1 MDSTSEGNAALS
13 IMRKIVLGYVIMIF
27 IPVLAFGYH
36 YYTQIYGNLTQ
47 QFVESRQKILE
58 QAYANLK
65 TDFARIQSVHRVLQ
79 YNPYLTDYLDGV
91 YESDADSIYAL
102 TRYILPLNTQSM
114 FANPEIESIVIYK
127 MKDRV
132 LPITN
137 LFRDRSMLDPQTE
150 QTVSSLKA
158 GQGKW
163 LRADPAASDPDL
175 IYYQYIYN
183 TQITERIGLLE
194 IRVRKSLIHNF
205 YAAAG
210 VEGSWR
216 ALLLSGQG
224 DPLTNEAP
232 ALDKKTLRLLQ
243 ADDRKFFINRQTI
256 VNQLKLEPLDV
267 RVIVTGQV
275 GDVFHSVKK
284 KEIVLVTMIVLLLI
298 ALSIA
303 YYLLASTIT
312 KRILR
317 LARHMRTLNDNNLRQ
332 LTIKNGKFEKDEI
345 GFLIVTYNAM
355 VRRMDE
361 LINNVHRAELR
372 NKEAAYQVLQA
383 QIKPHF
389 LYNTLETIRMV
400 AEANDDKEV
409 ADISFWFGKLMRY
422 SLSSAREETVLAKE
436 IEMVSFY
443 MNIHKMRLQSRLTFE
458 IQVALDAERL
468 ACPRFLLQ
476 PLIENAIVHGASAV
490 LRPVHISLQATE
502 TESEITI
509 DVTDSG
515 NGITP
520 EKLLALRERLSRHD
534 EPRKAEE
541 RVGVGLK
548 NVNERVK
555 SFFGGESR
563 LEILSESGKG
573 ACLRIIIVKRKV
585 ADVEDLDRRRR
596 TFDSERVS

>member
-1 MDSTSEGNAALS
+1 
-13 IMRKIVLGYVIMIF
+13 MRKIVLGYVIMIF

-36 YYTQIYGNLTQ
+36 YYTQIYVNLTQ

-58 QAYANLK
+58 QAYANMK

-91 YESDADSIYAL
+91 YESDADSVYAL
-102 TRYILPLNTQSM
+102 TRYILPLYTQSK

-137 LFRDRSMLDPQTE
+137 LFQDRSMLDPGTE
-150 QTVSSLKA
+150 ESVSSLKA
-158 GQGKW
+158 GQGIW
-163 LRADPAASDPDL
+163 LRADPEVSDPAL

-194 IRVRKSLIHNF
+194 IRVRNSLIRNF

-210 VEGSWR
+210 VEANWR
-216 ALLLSGQG
+216 AFLLSGQG
-224 DPLTNEAP
+224 NPLANETAGLDP
-232 ALDKKTLRLLQ
+232 KTLSLLQ
-243 ADDRKFFINRQTI
+243 SEDRDFFINRHAI
-256 VNQLKLEPLDV
+256 VNQLQLEPLDV
-267 RVIVTGQV
+267 RVVVTGQV
-275 GDVFHSVKK
+275 GDVFRAVKK
-284 KEIVLVTMIVLLLI
+284 KEVVMVTMIVLLLI
-298 ALSIA
+298 TLSIA

-332 LTIKNGKFEKDEI
+332 LTIKSGKSEKDEI
-345 GFLIVTYNAM
+345 GFLIVTYNSM

-372 NKEAAYQVLQA
+372 NKEAEYQVLQA

-400 AEANDDKEV
+400 AETNNDKEV

-422 SLSSAREETVLAKE
+422 SLSSASEETVLAKE

-443 MNIHKMRLQSRLTFE
+443 MNIHKMRLQSRLTYE
-458 IQVALDAERL
+458 IHVALDAEHL
-468 ACPRFLLQ
+468 VCPRFLLQ

-490 LRPVHISLQATE
+490 LRPVHIRLQATE
-502 TESEITI
+502 SESEIAI
-509 DVTDSG
+509 DVSDNG
-515 NGITP
+515 NGIPP
-520 EKLLALRERLSRHD
+520 EKLLELRDRLSRHD
-534 EPRKAEE
+534 GLRKAEE
-541 RVGVGLK
+541 PAGVGLT
-548 NVNERVK
+548 NVNDRIK
-555 SFFGGESR
+555 SFFGEESR
-563 LEILSESGKG
+563 LEIISEPGKG
-573 ACLRIIIVKRKV
+573 TCSRIIIVKRTV
-585 ADVEDLDRRRR
+585 ADL
-596 TFDSERVS
+596 

>member
-1 MDSTSEGNAALS
+1 MS

-27 IPVLAFGYH
+27 IPVIAFGYH

-58 QAYANLK
+58 QAYANMK
-65 TDFARIQSVHRVLQ
+65 TDFARIQSVHRVMQ

-91 YESDADSIYAL
+91 YDSDADSVYAL
-102 TRYILPLNTQSM
+102 TRYILPLYTQSM

-137 LFRDRSMLDPQTE
+137 LFRDWSMLDPQTE
-150 QTVSSLKA
+150 ATVASLKA
-158 GQGKW
+158 GNGIW
-163 LRADPAASDPDL
+163 LRADPRVSDPDL

-194 IRVRKSLIHNF
+194 MRVSNSLIRNF

-210 VEGSWR
+210 VEGNWK
-216 ALLLSGQG
+216 AALLSGQG
-224 DPLTNEAP
+224 QWLTNEA
-232 ALDKKTLRLLQ
+232 AGLDKKTLSILQ
-243 ADDRKFFINRQTI
+243 AEERNFFINRNMI

-267 RVIVTGQV
+267 RVIITGQV
-275 GDVFHSVKK
+275 GDVFRSVKQ
-284 KEIVLVTMIVLLLI
+284 KEVVLVTIIVLLLI

-317 LARHMRTLNDNNLRQ
+317 LARHMRTLSDNNLRQ
-332 LTIKNGKFEKDEI
+332 LTIPSGRYEKDEI
-345 GFLIVTYNAM
+345 GFLIVTYNSM
-355 VRRMDE
+355 VGRMDE

-400 AEANDDKEV
+400 AEANNDKEV

-422 SLSSAREETVLAKE
+422 SLSSAQQETVLAKE
-436 IEMVSFY
+436 IEMVAFY
-443 MNIHKMRLQSRLTFE
+443 MNIHKMRLQSRLTYE
-458 IQVALDAERL
+458 IDVQLEADKLS
-468 ACPRFLLQ
+468 CPRFLLQ
-476 PLIENAIVHGASAV
+476 PLIENSIVHGASAV
-490 LRPVHISLQATE
+490 LRPVHIRLQATE
-502 TESEITI
+502 TESEVAIEVS
-509 DVTDSG
+509 DNG
-515 NGITP
+515 NGIP
-520 EKLLALRERLSRHD
+520 LERLLELRERLTRHD
-534 EPRKAEE
+534 EFKKSDEPA
-541 RVGVGLK
+541 GVGLK

-555 SFFGGESR
+555 GFFGGNSR
-563 LEILSESGKG
+563 LEIISEPGKG
-573 ACLRIIIVKRKV
+573 TCMRIIIEKRTAV
-585 ADVEDLDRRRR
+585 DDEDLDRRRR
-596 TFDSERVS
+596 TFDSERVG

>member
-1 MDSTSEGNAALS
+1 MS

-36 YYTQIYGNLTQ
+36 YYTQIYDNLTQ

-58 QAYANLK
+58 QAYANMK

-79 YNPYLTDYLDGV
+79 YNPYMTDYLDGV
-91 YESDADSIYAL
+91 YESDADSVYAL
-102 TRYILPLNTQSM
+102 TRYILPLYTQSK

-137 LFRDRSMLDPQTE
+137 LFQDRSVLDPRTE
-150 QTVSSLKA
+150 ESVSSLKA
-158 GQGKW
+158 GQGIW
-163 LRADPAASDPDL
+163 LRADPEVSDPAL

-194 IRVRKSLIHNF
+194 IRVRNSLIRNF

-210 VEGSWR
+210 VEANWR
-216 ALLLSGQG
+216 AYLLSGQG
-224 DPLTNEAP
+224 NPLTNEA
-232 ALDKKTLRLLQ
+232 AELDKKTLSLLQ
-243 ADDRKFFINRQTI
+243 SEEQDFFINRQTI

-267 RVIVTGQV
+267 RVVVTGQV
-275 GDVFHSVKK
+275 GDVFRAVKK
-284 KEIVLVTMIVLLLI
+284 KEVVLVTMIVLLLI
-298 ALSIA
+298 TLSIA
-303 YYLLASTIT
+303 YYVLASTIT

-332 LTIKNGKFEKDEI
+332 LTLKSGKFEKDEI
-345 GFLIVTYNAM
+345 GFLIATYNSM

-372 NKEAAYQVLQA
+372 NKEAEYQVLQA

-400 AEANDDKEV
+400 AETNNDKEV

-422 SLSSAREETVLAKE
+422 SLSSASEETVLAKE

-443 MNIHKMRLQSRLTFE
+443 MNIHKMRLQSRLTYE
-458 IQVALDAERL
+458 IHVALDAERL
-468 ACPRFLLQ
+468 ICPRFLLQ

-490 LRPVHISLQATE
+490 LRPVHIRLQATE
-502 TESEITI
+502 TESEIMI
-509 DVTDSG
+509 DVSDNG
-515 NGITP
+515 NGIPP
-520 EKLLALRERLSRHD
+520 EKLLELRERLSKHD
-534 EPRKAEE
+534 ELRKAEE
-541 RVGVGLK
+541 PVGVGLK

-555 SFFGGESR
+555 SFFGEESR
-563 LEILSESGKG
+563 LEIISEPGKG
-573 ACLRIIIVKRKV
+573 TCSRMIIVKRTV
-585 ADVEDLDRRRR
+585 ADL
-596 TFDSERVS
+596 

>member
-1 MDSTSEGNAALS
+1 MN

-58 QAYANLK
+58 QAYANMK
-65 TDFARIQSVHRVLQ
+65 TDFTRIQSVHRVLQ

-91 YESDADSIYAL
+91 YGSDADSVYAL
-102 TRYILPLNTQSM
+102 TRYILPLYTQSM

-127 MKDRV
+127 MKDQV

-150 QTVSSLKA
+150 ETVSSLKA
-158 GQGKW
+158 GHGVW
-163 LRADPAASDPDL
+163 LRADPGVSDPDL

-194 IRVRKSLIHNF
+194 IRVHNSLIRNF

-210 VEGSWR
+210 VEANWK
-216 ALLLSGQG
+216 AFLLSGQG
-224 DPLTNEAP
+224 NLLTNEA
-232 ALDKKTLRLLQ
+232 AGLDNRTLSLLQ
-243 ADDRKFFINRQTI
+243 AEERNFFINRKTI

-267 RVIVTGQV
+267 RVIITGQV
-275 GDVFHSVKK
+275 GDVFRSVKQ
-284 KEIVLVTMIVLLLI
+284 KEVVLVTMIVLLLI

-332 LTIKNGKFEKDEI
+332 LTIKSGKFDKDEI
-345 GFLIVTYNAM
+345 GFLIVAYNSM
-355 VRRMDE
+355 IRRMDE

-400 AEANDDKEV
+400 AEANNDKEV

-422 SLSSAREETVLAKE
+422 SLSSARQETVLAKE

-443 MNIHKMRLQSRLTFE
+443 MNIHKMRLQSRLTYE
-458 IQVALDAERL
+458 INVALDAERL

-476 PLIENAIVHGASAV
+476 PLIENSIVHGASAV
-490 LRPVHISLQATE
+490 LRPVHIRLQATE
-502 TESEITI
+502 TEREVTI
-509 DVTDSG
+509 DVSDNG
-515 NGITP
+515 NGIPP
-520 EKLLALRERLSRHD
+520 EKLLELRERLYKPD
-534 EPRKAEE
+534 ELRKGEE
-541 RVGVGLK
+541 PVGVGLK

-555 SFFGGESR
+555 GFFGGESR
-563 LEILSESGKG
+563 LEIISEPGKG
-573 ACLRIIIVKRKV
+573 TCLRIIIVKRTV
-585 ADVEDLDRRRR
+585 ADFEDLDRRRR

>member
-1 MDSTSEGNAALS
+1 
-13 IMRKIVLGYVIMIF
+13 MRKIVLGYVIMIF
-27 IPVLAFGYH
+27 IPVIAFGYH

-58 QAYANLK
+58 QAYANMK

-91 YESDADSIYAL
+91 YDSDADSVYAL
-102 TRYILPLNTQSM
+102 TRYILPLYTQSM

-127 MKDRV
+127 MKDQV

-150 QTVSSLKA
+150 DTVSALKA
-158 GQGKW
+158 GQGIW
-163 LRADPAASDPDL
+163 LRADPNVSDPDL

-194 IRVRKSLIHNF
+194 IRVSNSLIRNF

-210 VEGSWR
+210 VEANWR
-216 ALLLSGQG
+216 AILLSGQG
-224 DPLTNEAP
+224 NLLTNEA
-232 ALDKKTLRLLQ
+232 AELDNKTLNLLQ
-243 ADDRKFFINRQTI
+243 SEERNFFINRKTI

-267 RVIVTGQV
+267 RVVITGQV
-275 GDVFHSVKK
+275 GDVFRSVKH
-284 KEIVLVTMIVLLLI
+284 KEVVLVTIIVLLLI
-298 ALSIA
+298 ILSIA
-303 YYLLASTIT
+303 YYMLASTIT

-317 LARHMRTLNDNNLRQ
+317 LARHMRTLNDDNLRQ
-332 LTIKNGKFEKDEI
+332 LTIQSGKFEKDEI
-345 GFLIVTYNAM
+345 GFLIVAYNSM
-355 VRRMDE
+355 VKRMDE
-361 LINNVHRAELR
+361 LINHVHRAELR

-400 AEANDDKEV
+400 AEANNDKEV

-422 SLSSAREETVLAKE
+422 SLSSARQETVLAKE

-443 MNIHKMRLQSRLTFE
+443 MKIHKMRLQSRLTYE
-458 IQVALDAERL
+458 INVALDDKRL

-476 PLIENAIVHGASAV
+476 PLIENSIVHGASAV
-490 LRPVHISLQATE
+490 LRPVHIRLEAKE
-502 TESEITI
+502 TEREVTI
-509 DVTDSG
+509 DISDNG
-515 NGITP
+515 NGIPP
-520 EKLLALRERLSRHD
+520 EKLLELRERLSRHD
-534 EPRKAEE
+534 DLRKAEE
-541 RVGVGLK
+541 PVGVGLK

-555 SFFGGESR
+555 EYFGGESR
-563 LEILSESGKG
+563 LEIISEPGKG
-573 ACLRIIIVKRKV
+573 TCLRIIIVKRTV
-585 ADVEDLDRRRR
+585 TDFEDLDRRRR

>member
-1 MDSTSEGNAALS
+1 
-13 IMRKIVLGYVIMIF
+13 MRKIVLGYIIMIF
-27 IPVLAFGYH
+27 IPVIAFGYH
-36 YYTQIYGNLTQ
+36 YYSQINGNLSQ

-58 QAYANLK
+58 QAYANMK
-65 TDFARIQSVHRVLQ
+65 TDFTRIQSVHRVLQ

-91 YESDADSIYAL
+91 YDSDADSVYTL
-102 TRYILPLNTQSM
+102 TRYILPLYTQSM
-114 FANPEIESIVIYK
+114 FSNPEIESIVIYK

-137 LFRDRSMLDPQTE
+137 LFRDKSMLDQRTE
-150 QTVSSLKA
+150 DSVSSLKA
-158 GQGKW
+158 GQGIW
-163 LRADPAASDPDL
+163 LRADPKVSDPDL

-194 IRVRKSLIHNF
+194 IRVHNSLIRNF

-210 VEGSWR
+210 VEANWR
-216 ALLLSGQG
+216 AFLLSEQG
-224 DPLTNEAP
+224 NLLTNEASG
-232 ALDKKTLRLLQ
+232 LDNKTLSLLQ
-243 ADDRKFFINRQTI
+243 SEERDFFINRKTI

-267 RVIVTGQV
+267 RVIITGQV
-275 GDVFHSVKK
+275 GDVFRSVKQ
-284 KEIVLVTMIVLLLI
+284 KEAVLVTIIALLLI

-332 LTIKNGKFEKDEI
+332 LTIKSSKFEKDEI
-345 GFLIVTYNAM
+345 GFLIGTYNSM
-355 VRRMDE
+355 VGRMDE

-400 AEANDDKEV
+400 AEANNDKEV

-422 SLSSAREETVLAKE
+422 SLSSAQQDTVLAKE

-443 MNIHKMRLQSRLTFE
+443 MNIHKMRLQSRLTYE
-458 IQVALDAERL
+458 IDIVLDAERL
-468 ACPRFLLQ
+468 VCPRFLLQ
-476 PLIENAIVHGASAV
+476 PLIENSIVHGASAV
-490 LRPVHISLQATE
+490 LRPVHILLQARE
-502 TESEITI
+502 TEREVTI
-509 DVTDSG
+509 DVSDNG
-515 NGITP
+515 NGIPT
-520 EKLLALRERLSRHD
+520 EKLLELRERLSRHD
-534 EPRKAEE
+534 ELRKAEE
-541 RVGVGLK
+541 PVGVGLK

-555 SFFGGESR
+555 RFYGGESR
-563 LEILSESGKG
+563 LEIISEPGKG
-573 ACLRIIIVKRKV
+573 TCLRIIIVKGTV
-585 ADVEDLDRRRR
+585 ANFEDFDRRRR
-596 TFDSERVS
+596 AFDSERVS

>member
-1 MDSTSEGNAALS
+1 MS

-27 IPVLAFGYH
+27 IPVIAFGYH

-58 QAYANLK
+58 QAYANMK

-91 YESDADSIYAL
+91 YDSDADSVYAL
-102 TRYILPLNTQSM
+102 TRYILPLYSQSM

-150 QTVSSLKA
+150 AAVSSLKA
-158 GQGKW
+158 GQGIW
-163 LRADPAASDPDL
+163 LRADPNVSEPDL

-194 IRVRKSLIHNF
+194 IRVSNSLIRNF

-210 VEGSWR
+210 VEGNWKA
-216 ALLLSGQG
+216 ALMSGQG
-224 DPLTNEAP
+224 NLLTNEA
-232 ALDKKTLRLLQ
+232 AGLDHKTLSLLHEEGR
-243 ADDRKFFINRQTI
+243 DFFIDRTTI

-267 RVIVTGQV
+267 RVIITAQV
-275 GDVFHSVKK
+275 GEVFRSVKQ
-284 KEIVLVTMIVLLLI
+284 KELVLVTIIVLLLLT
-298 ALSIA
+298 LSIA

-317 LARHMRTLNDNNLRQ
+317 LARHMRTLNDDNLRV
-332 LTIKNGKFEKDEI
+332 LTIQSGKFEKDEI
-345 GFLIVTYNAM
+345 GFLIGAYNSM

-400 AEANDDKEV
+400 AEANNDKEV

-422 SLSSAREETVLAKE
+422 SLTSAQQETVLAKE
-436 IEMVSFY
+436 IEMVDFY
-443 MNIHKMRLQSRLTFE
+443 MSIHKMRLQSRLTYE
-458 IQVALDAERL
+458 IKVDVDAGRL

-476 PLIENAIVHGASAV
+476 PLIENSIVHGASAV
-490 LRPVHISLQATE
+490 LRPVHIRLHASE
-502 TESEITI
+502 TEEEVTI
-509 DVTDSG
+509 DVTDNG
-515 NGITP
+515 NGIAP
-520 EKLLALRERLSRHD
+520 DRLLELRDRLSRHD
-534 EPRKAEE
+534 EFKKEDEP
-541 RVGVGLK
+541 VGVGLK

-555 SFFGGESR
+555 GYFGAESR
-563 LEILSESGKG
+563 LEIISAPGKG
-573 ACLRIIIVKRKV
+573 TSLRIVIVKRTV
-585 ADVEDLDRRRR
+585 MDVEDTDRRRR
-596 TFDSERVS
+596 AFDSERVS

>member
-1 MDSTSEGNAALS
+1 MS

-36 YYTQIYGNLTQ
+36 YYTQIYVNLTQ

-58 QAYANLK
+58 QAYANMK

-91 YESDADSIYAL
+91 YESDADSVYAL
-102 TRYILPLNTQSM
+102 TRYILPLYTQSK

-137 LFRDRSMLDPQTE
+137 LFQERSMLDPGTE
-150 QTVSSLKA
+150 ESVSSLKA
-158 GQGKW
+158 GQGIW
-163 LRADPAASDPDL
+163 LRADPEVSDPAL

-183 TQITERIGLLE
+183 TQITERIVLLE
-194 IRVRKSLIHNF
+194 IRVRNSLIRNF

-210 VEGSWR
+210 VEANWR
-216 ALLLSGQG
+216 AFLLSGQG
-224 DPLTNEAP
+224 NPLANETAGLDP
-232 ALDKKTLRLLQ
+232 KTLILLQ
-243 ADDRKFFINRQTI
+243 SEDRDFFINRHTI
-256 VNQLKLEPLDV
+256 VNQLLLEPLDV
-267 RVIVTGQV
+267 RVVVTGQV
-275 GDVFHSVKK
+275 GDVFRAVKK
-284 KEIVLVTMIVLLLI
+284 KEVVMVTMIVLLLI
-298 ALSIA
+298 TLSIA

-332 LTIKNGKFEKDEI
+332 LTLQSGKSEKDEI
-345 GFLIVTYNAM
+345 GFLIVTYNSM

-372 NKEAAYQVLQA
+372 NKEAEYQVLQA

-400 AEANDDKEV
+400 AETNNDKEV

-422 SLSSAREETVLAKE
+422 SLSSASEETVLAKE

-443 MNIHKMRLQSRLTFE
+443 MNIHKMRLQSRLTYE
-458 IQVALDAERL
+458 IHVALDAENL
-468 ACPRFLLQ
+468 VCPRFLLQ

-490 LRPVHISLQATE
+490 LRPVHIRLQATE
-502 TESEITI
+502 SESEIAI
-509 DVTDSG
+509 DVSDNG
-515 NGITP
+515 NGIPP
-520 EKLLALRERLSRHD
+520 EKLLELRDRLSRHD
-534 EPRKAEE
+534 ELRKAEE
-541 RVGVGLK
+541 PAGVGLT
-548 NVNERVK
+548 NVNDRIK
-555 SFFGGESR
+555 SFFGEESR
-563 LEILSESGKG
+563 LEIISEPGKRTRS
-573 ACLRIIIVKRKV
+573 RIIIAKRTV
-585 ADVEDLDRRRR
+585 AH
-596 TFDSERVS
+596 F

>member
-1 MDSTSEGNAALS
+1 MIRSRDNRGSRN
-13 IMRKIVLGYVIMIF
+13 RKSGRDRLYRNSFVHDTL
-27 IPVLAFGYH
+27 
-36 YYTQIYGNLTQ
+36 TIYGFRIGGKRRREHHAQNRAWLRDYDLYSGSGIRLSLLHANL
-47 QFVESRQKILE
+47 RQPDPTIRGE
-58 QAYANLK
+58 QAENPGAGLRQLK

-91 YESDADSIYAL
+91 YESDADSVYAL

-137 LFRDRSMLDPQTE
+137 LFRDRSMLDPRTE

-210 VEGSWR
+210 VEGNWR

-224 DPLTNEAP
+224 DPLTNEA
-232 ALDKKTLRLLQ
+232 AGLDKKTLRLLQ
-243 ADDRKFFINRQTI
+243 AEDRRFFINRQTI

-275 GDVFHSVKK
+275 GDVFRSVKK

-332 LTIKNGKFEKDEI
+332 LTIKSGKFEKDEI

-361 LINNVHRAELR
+361 LINNVHRAEMR

-458 IQVALDAERL
+458 IQRCAGCRTAGLSALPFAAAYRKRDRAWSFRRPSTRPYL
-468 ACPRFLLQ
+468 A
-476 PLIENAIVHGASAV
+476 AG
-490 LRPVHISLQATE
+490 
-502 TESEITI
+502 
-509 DVTDSG
+509 DG
-515 NGITP
+515 NG
-520 EKLLALRERLSRHD
+520 
-534 EPRKAEE
+534 
-541 RVGVGLK
+541 
-548 NVNERVK
+548 
-555 SFFGGESR
+555 
-563 LEILSESGKG
+563 
-573 ACLRIIIVKRKV
+573 KR
-585 ADVEDLDRRRR
+585 DYDRRYRQRQRDYAGEASRASRTAVQARR
-596 TFDSERVS
+596 A

>member
-1 MDSTSEGNAALS
+1 MS
-13 IMRKIVLGYVIMIF
+13 IMRKIVLGYIIMIF
-27 IPVLAFGYH
+27 IPVIAFGYH
-36 YYTQIYGNLTQ
+36 YYSQINGNLSQ

-58 QAYANLK
+58 QAYANMK
-65 TDFARIQSVHRVLQ
+65 TDFTRIQSVHRVLQ

-91 YESDADSIYAL
+91 YDSDADSVYTL
-102 TRYILPLNTQSM
+102 TRYILPLYTQSM
-114 FANPEIESIVIYK
+114 FSNPEIESIVIYK

-137 LFRDRSMLDPQTE
+137 LFRDKSMLDQRTE
-150 QTVSSLKA
+150 DSVSSLKA
-158 GQGKW
+158 GQGIW
-163 LRADPAASDPDL
+163 LRADPKVSDPDL

-194 IRVRKSLIHNF
+194 IRVHNSLIRNF

-210 VEGSWR
+210 VEANWR
-216 ALLLSGQG
+216 AFLLSEQG
-224 DPLTNEAP
+224 NLLTNEASG
-232 ALDKKTLRLLQ
+232 LDNKTLSLLQ
-243 ADDRKFFINRQTI
+243 SEERDFFINRKTI

-267 RVIVTGQV
+267 RVIITGQV
-275 GDVFHSVKK
+275 GDVFRSVKQ
-284 KEIVLVTMIVLLLI
+284 KEAVLVTIIALLLI

-332 LTIKNGKFEKDEI
+332 LTIKSSKFEKDEI
-345 GFLIVTYNAM
+345 GFLIGTYNSM
-355 VRRMDE
+355 VGRMDE

-400 AEANDDKEV
+400 AEANNDKEV

-422 SLSSAREETVLAKE
+422 SLSSAQQDTVLAKE

-443 MNIHKMRLQSRLTFE
+443 MNIHKMRLQSRLTYE
-458 IQVALDAERL
+458 IDIVLDAERL
-468 ACPRFLLQ
+468 VCPRFLLQ
-476 PLIENAIVHGASAV
+476 PLIENSIVHGASAV
-490 LRPVHISLQATE
+490 LRPVHILLQARE
-502 TESEITI
+502 TEREVTI
-509 DVTDSG
+509 DVSDNG
-515 NGITP
+515 NGIPT
-520 EKLLALRERLSRHD
+520 EKLLELRERLSRHD
-534 EPRKAEE
+534 ELRKAEE
-541 RVGVGLK
+541 PVGVGLK

-555 SFFGGESR
+555 RFYGGESR
-563 LEILSESGKG
+563 LEIISEPGKG
-573 ACLRIIIVKRKV
+573 TCLRIIIVKGTV
-585 ADVEDLDRRRR
+585 ANFEDFDRRRR
-596 TFDSERVS
+596 AFDSERVS

>member
-1 MDSTSEGNAALS
+1 MS

-36 YYTQIYGNLTQ
+36 YYTQIYVNLTQ

-58 QAYANLK
+58 QAYANMK

-91 YESDADSIYAL
+91 YESDADSVYAL
-102 TRYILPLNTQSM
+102 TRYILPLYTQSK

-137 LFRDRSMLDPQTE
+137 LFQDRSMLDPRTE
-150 QTVSSLKA
+150 ESVSSLKA
-158 GQGKW
+158 GQGIW
-163 LRADPAASDPDL
+163 LRADPEVSDPAL

-194 IRVRKSLIHNF
+194 IRVRNSLIRNF

-210 VEGSWR
+210 VEANWR
-216 ALLLSGQG
+216 AFLLSGQG
-224 DPLTNEAP
+224 NPLANETAGLDP
-232 ALDKKTLRLLQ
+232 KTLSLLQ
-243 ADDRKFFINRQTI
+243 SEDRDFFINRQTI

-267 RVIVTGQV
+267 RVVVAGQV
-275 GDVFHSVKK
+275 EDVFRSVKK
-284 KEIVLVTMIVLLLI
+284 KEVVLVAMIVLLLI
-298 ALSIA
+298 TLSVA

-332 LTIKNGKFEKDEI
+332 LTLKSGKFEKDEI
-345 GFLIVTYNAM
+345 GFLIVTYNSM

-372 NKEAAYQVLQA
+372 NKEAEYQVLQA

-400 AEANDDKEV
+400 AETNNDKEV

-422 SLSSAREETVLAKE
+422 SLSSASEETVLAKE

-443 MNIHKMRLQSRLTFE
+443 MNIHKMRLQSRLTYE
-458 IQVALDAERL
+458 IHVALDAGRL
-468 ACPRFLLQ
+468 VCPRFLLQ

-490 LRPVHISLQATE
+490 LRPVHIRLQATE
-502 TESEITI
+502 TESEIAI
-509 DVTDSG
+509 DVSDNG
-515 NGITP
+515 NGIPP
-520 EKLLALRERLSRHD
+520 EKLLELRERLSKHD
-534 EPRKAEE
+534 ELRKAEE
-541 RVGVGLK
+541 PAGVGLT
-548 NVNERVK
+548 NVNDRIK
-555 SFFGGESR
+555 SFFGEKSR
-563 LEILSESGKG
+563 LEIISEPGKG
-573 ACLRIIIVKRKV
+573 TCSRIIIVKRAV
-585 ADVEDLDRRRR
+585 ADL
-596 TFDSERVS
+596 

>member
-1 MDSTSEGNAALS
+1 MS
-13 IMRKIVLGYVIMIF
+13 IMRKIVLGYVILIF

-58 QAYANLK
+58 QAYANMR
-65 TDFARIQSVHRVLQ
+65 TDFTRIQSVHRVMQ

-91 YESDADSIYAL
+91 YESDADSVYAL
-102 TRYILPLNTQSM
+102 IRYILPLYTQSL
-114 FANPEIESIVIYK
+114 FANPEIESLVIYK

-137 LFRDRSMLDPQTE
+137 LFRDRSMLDPVTE
-150 QTVSSLKA
+150 ETLSSLKA
-158 GQGKW
+158 GQGMW
-163 LRADPAASDPDL
+163 LRADPEAPNPDL
-175 IYYQYIYN
+175 VYYQYIYN

-194 IRVRKSLIHNF
+194 IRVRNSLIGNF

-210 VEGSWR
+210 VEANWR
-216 ALLLSGQG
+216 AFLLSEQG
-224 DPLTNEAP
+224 KLLTNETTG
-232 ALDKKTLRLLQ
+232 LDDKTLHLLQ
-243 ADDRKFFINRQTI
+243 TDERAFFINRQTI
-256 VNQLKLEPLDV
+256 VNQLKLDPLDV
-267 RVIVTGQV
+267 RVVVTGQV
-275 GDVFHSVKK
+275 NDVFHSVKK
-284 KEIVLVTMIVLLLI
+284 KEIVLVTMIVLLLL

-303 YYLLASTIT
+303 YYVLASTIT

-317 LARHMRTLNDNNLRQ
+317 LARHMRTLNDDNLRQ
-332 LTIKNGKFEKDEI
+332 HSLKSGRFEKDEI
-345 GFLIVTYNAM
+345 GFLTDTYNTM

-361 LINNVHRAELR
+361 MINNVHRAELR

-422 SLSSAREETVLAKE
+422 SLTSEREETVLAKE
-436 IEMVSFY
+436 IEMVAFY
-443 MNIHKMRLQSRLTFE
+443 MNIHKMRLQSRLTYE
-458 IQVALDAERL
+458 INVDVDAEHM

-490 LRPVHISLQATE
+490 IRPVHIRLQATE
-502 TESEITI
+502 MDREIKI
-509 DVTDSG
+509 EISDNG
-515 NGITP
+515 NGIP
-520 EKLLALRERLSRHD
+520 PDKLLELRERLSKND
-534 EPRKAEE
+534 EHRKAEE
-541 RVGVGLK
+541 PGSVGLW
-548 NVNERVK
+548 NVNERIK

-563 LEILSESGKG
+563 LEVTSEQGKG
-573 ACLRIIIVKRKV
+573 TLVRIIIAKRAV
-585 ADVEDLDRRRR
+585 
-596 TFDSERVS
+596 

>member
-1 MDSTSEGNAALS
+1 MS

-36 YYTQIYGNLTQ
+36 YYTQIYVNLTQ

-58 QAYANLK
+58 QAYANMK

-91 YESDADSIYAL
+91 YESDADSVYAL
-102 TRYILPLNTQSM
+102 TRYILPLYTQSK

-137 LFRDRSMLDPQTE
+137 LFQDRSMLDPGTE
-150 QTVSSLKA
+150 ESVSSLKA
-158 GQGKW
+158 GQGIW
-163 LRADPAASDPDL
+163 LRADPEVSDPAL

-194 IRVRKSLIHNF
+194 IRVRNSLIRNF

-210 VEGSWR
+210 VEANWR
-216 ALLLSGQG
+216 AFLLSGQG
-224 DPLTNEAP
+224 NPLANETAGLDP
-232 ALDKKTLRLLQ
+232 KTLSLLQ
-243 ADDRKFFINRQTI
+243 SEDRDFFINRQTI

-267 RVIVTGQV
+267 RVVVAGQV
-275 GDVFHSVKK
+275 EDVFRSVKK
-284 KEIVLVTMIVLLLI
+284 KEVVLVTMIVLLLI
-298 ALSIA
+298 TLSVA

-332 LTIKNGKFEKDEI
+332 LTLKSGKFEKDEI
-345 GFLIVTYNAM
+345 GFLIVAYNSM

-372 NKEAAYQVLQA
+372 NKEAEYQVLQA

-400 AEANDDKEV
+400 AETNNDKEV

-422 SLSSAREETVLAKE
+422 SLSSASEETVLAKE

-443 MNIHKMRLQSRLTFE
+443 MNIHKMRLQSRLAYE
-458 IQVALDAERL
+458 IHVALDAKRL
-468 ACPRFLLQ
+468 VCPRFLLQ

-490 LRPVHISLQATE
+490 LRPVHIRLQATE
-502 TESEITI
+502 SESEIAI
-509 DVTDSG
+509 DVSDNG
-515 NGITP
+515 NGIP
-520 EKLLALRERLSRHD
+520 QNKLLELRDRLSRHD
-534 EPRKAEE
+534 ELRKAEE
-541 RVGVGLK
+541 PAGVGLT
-548 NVNERVK
+548 NVNERIK
-555 SFFGGESR
+555 SFFGEESR
-563 LEILSESGKG
+563 LEIISEPGKG
-573 ACLRIIIVKRKV
+573 TCSRIIIVKRTV
-585 ADVEDLDRRRR
+585 ADL
-596 TFDSERVS
+596 